1 MQRVEVDLVC
11 EVHVQSLQDV
21 ICANR
26 QFELF
31 NPYPFHD
38 MRLTDEG
45 ADGEPSEKPERF
57 VGSQLKLE

>member
-31 NPYPFHD
+31 NWYPFHD
-38 MRLTDEG
+38 VRLTNP
-45 ADGEPSEKPERF
+45 ALCAS
-57 VGSQLKLE
+57 